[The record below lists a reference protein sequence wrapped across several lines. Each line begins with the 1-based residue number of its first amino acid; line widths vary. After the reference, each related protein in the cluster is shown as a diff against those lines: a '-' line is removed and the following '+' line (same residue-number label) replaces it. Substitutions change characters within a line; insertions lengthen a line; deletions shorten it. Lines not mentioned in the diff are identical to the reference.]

1 MALIDFRIQPGFF
14 RHHKTKALRDA
25 CGEHAV
31 LCLLELW
38 AYAAENAPDGNLD
51 ALSDASI
58 ERQAGWEGSAYEK
71 GKFVAQLRDKES
83 LFLDGENGKQLHDW
97 QEHQPFLASKKKRSA
112 YAKHAARMRWACRS
126 DAEIKKGNAPLPL
139 PSPLPSPSPEILAA
153 KPNAAHQ
160 SIIDYFCQEYQT
172 RTGVPYA
179 FQGGKDGKLIKAML
193 RTWTEDQMQKLI
205 RQLFKTTDDFIAKTD
220 RGVSVLSACQN
231 KLAQECRESAKL
243 QLEADAWQKQLAANH
258 PP

>member
-1 MALIDFRIQPGFF
+1 MG
-14 RHHKTKALRDA
+14 
-25 CGEHAV
+25 G
-31 LCLLELW
+31 
-38 AYAAENAPDGNLD
+38 YAKFWTDM
-51 ALSDASI
+51 LSD
-58 ERQAGWEGSAYEK
+58 QW
-71 GKFVAQLRDKES
+71 FVKQPIIGRGIWMQLI
-83 LFLDGENGKQLHDW
+83 LIAKQQGDTGVVCY
-97 QEHQPFLASKKKRSA
+97 RSA
-112 YAKHAARMRWACRS
+112 YALGIACACDANSVRKYLRNFRDEQRIELSEEKNCLTIKICNYHKWQELNAKEHVKSRVSVAEKSTENPSLPHQITPEKTILKKSCAAT
-126 DAEIKKGNAPLPL
+126 NP
-139 PSPLPSPSPEILAA
+139 
-153 KPNAAHQ
+153 AHQ
-160 SIIDYFCQEYQT
+160 RIIDYFCQEYQT

>member
-139 PSPLPSPSPEILAA
+139 PPPLPSPSPEILAA

-160 SIIDYFCQEYQT
+160 SIIDYFCRKYQDA
-172 RTGVPYA
+172 VHDKYA
-179 FQGGKDGKLIKAML
+179 FMAGKDGAIVKRMLKQWGEEKLKAII
-193 RTWTEDQMQKLI
+193 DQFFSTSDSFPQKGGYTI
-205 RQLFKTTDDFIAKTD
+205 
-220 RGVSVLSACQN
+220 SVMSAMQN
-231 KLAQECRESAKL
+231 KLVQEMAGVGDIGAAYAKIGN
-243 QLEADAWQKQLAANH
+243 E
-258 PP
+258 